1 MSGVDLTVLEAIDP
15 NTALVLMSEIGPDV
29 SRFPTV
35 KHFCSWLGLAPQHQM
50 SAGKIRKRRVQGG
63 ASRAGRALR
72 LAGQALD
79 TAVRAAVPVLGRD
92 PTRPRFRLRRSVGAA
107 TAHAT

>member
-35 KHFCSWLGLAPQHQM
+35 KHFCS
-50 SAGKIRKRRVQGG
+50 
-63 ASRAGRALR
+63 
-72 LAGQALD
+72 
-79 TAVRAAVPVLGRD
+79 
-92 PTRPRFRLRRSVGAA
+92 
-107 TAHAT
+107 